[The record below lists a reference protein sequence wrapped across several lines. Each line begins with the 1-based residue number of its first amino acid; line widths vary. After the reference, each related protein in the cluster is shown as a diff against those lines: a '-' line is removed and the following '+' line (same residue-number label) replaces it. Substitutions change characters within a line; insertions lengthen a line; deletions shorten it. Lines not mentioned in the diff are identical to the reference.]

1 MPSESNPPY
10 PLPGRPFDL
19 PKPEAPYRPAYFKNT
34 IPSYWRRDK
43 NHDYTRRCIYMLT
56 MRKAPD
62 MPDFSNV
69 FAPDGNPFK
78 PQISLSPLGAII
90 YHEIH
95 SLSVSFPS
103 VKVFDSVVMPDHI
116 HFVVYL
122 SESGM
127 HPGDIVKK
135 FKGLCS
141 RAWQRAQGISETEK
155 PEPVFTPGYH
165 DRYARNRNHL
175 NTMKRYVRDNPR
187 RLLIKRLH
195 PEYFRQRRRI
205 SIDGRIY
212 VMLGNPF
219 LILNPFIGQA
229 HYSSRRSP
237 DENRA
242 DYDKCL
248 ANIERG
254 GVTIGTFFAH
264 PEKDLRDKAIANG
277 CPIILMH
284 GNGFSDRYAPPQ
296 PYFDLCME
304 GRCLIIGEETYRTS
318 TATDIRGHN
327 AALNAIAARIAS
339 GNAILRKPTGCS
351 AGCTQAR
358 PGRQSRVF
366 ISFFSDLH

>member
-78 PQISLSPLGAII
+78 PQISLSRLGAII

-141 RAWQRAQGISETEK
+141 RAWQRLQRPLRTSATLLRPLHARPLPHHRRRDLPHLGDRRHPRAQQRHECRGGAHRLRRCH
-155 PEPVFTPGYH
+155 PEEASLACIYSYPNFSLDPLS
-165 DRYARNRNHL
+165 RNRDDGDRRFAYRCMMQAHKML
-175 NTMKRYVRDNPR
+175 RPSAPR
-187 RLLIKRLH
+187 R
-195 PEYFRQRRRI
+195 
-205 SIDGRIY
+205 G
-212 VMLGNPF
+212 M
-219 LILNPFIGQA
+219 
-229 HYSSRRSP
+229 
-237 DENRA
+237 
-242 DYDKCL
+242 
-248 ANIERG
+248 RG
-254 GVTIGTFFAH
+254 
-264 PEKDLRDKAIANG
+264 
-277 CPIILMH
+277 
-284 GNGFSDRYAPPQ
+284 SW
-296 PYFDLCME
+296 
-304 GRCLIIGEETYRTS
+304 
-318 TATDIRGHN
+318 
-327 AALNAIAARIAS
+327 
-339 GNAILRKPTGCS
+339 
-351 AGCTQAR
+351 
-358 PGRQSRVF
+358 
-366 ISFFSDLH
+366 

>member
-78 PQISLSPLGAII
+78 PQISLSRLGAII

-141 RAWQRAQGISETEK
+141 RAWQRLQRPLRTSATLLRPLHARPLPHNRRRDLPHLHGHRHPRAQRR
-155 PEPVFTPGYH
+155 PQ
-165 DRYARNRNHL
+165 R
-175 NTMKRYVRDNPR
+175 PR
-187 RLLIKRLH
+187 RPHRLRQCHPAQAHGMLSRLH
-195 PEYFRQRRRI
+195 PSAAWAAEQGLYIVFFQTFTESDGALYPRR
-205 SIDGRIY
+205 G
-212 VMLGNPF
+212 
-219 LILNPFIGQA
+219 
-229 HYSSRRSP
+229 
-237 DENRA
+237 
-242 DYDKCL
+242 
-248 ANIERG
+248 ER
-254 GVTIGTFFAH
+254 VTELFVAV
-264 PEKDLRDKAIANG
+264 K
-277 CPIILMH
+277 
-284 GNGFSDRYAPPQ
+284 Y
-296 PYFDLCME
+296 YLC
-304 GRCLIIGEETYRTS
+304 G
-318 TATDIRGHN
+318 
-327 AALNAIAARIAS
+327 
-339 GNAILRKPTGCS
+339 
-351 AGCTQAR
+351 
-358 PGRQSRVF
+358 
-366 ISFFSDLH
+366 

>member
-62 MPDFSNV
+62 KPDFSNV

-78 PQISLSPLGAII
+78 PQISLSRLGAII

-141 RAWQRAQGISETEK
+141 RAWQWLCRGDPSRDGRKRCLWSRRRARCWPDIC
-155 PEPVFTPGYH
+155 H
-165 DRYARNRNHL
+165 
-175 NTMKRYVRDNPR
+175 NPR
-187 RLLIKRLH
+187 GSR
-195 PEYFRQRRRI
+195 PET
-205 SIDGRIY
+205 GAT
-212 VMLGNPF
+212 N
-219 LILNPFIGQA
+219 N
-229 HYSSRRSP
+229 
-237 DENRA
+237 
-242 DYDKCL
+242 
-248 ANIERG
+248 
-254 GVTIGTFFAH
+254 
-264 PEKDLRDKAIANG
+264 
-277 CPIILMH
+277 
-284 GNGFSDRYAPPQ
+284 AP
-296 PYFDLCME
+296 
-304 GRCLIIGEETYRTS
+304 
-318 TATDIRGHN
+318 
-327 AALNAIAARIAS
+327 AR
-339 GNAILRKPTGCS
+339 
-351 AGCTQAR
+351 
-358 PGRQSRVF
+358 
-366 ISFFSDLH
+366 

>member
-10 PLPGRPFDL
+10 PLPGLPFDL

-62 MPDFSNV
+62 KPDFSNV

-78 PQISLSPLGAII
+78 PQISLSRLGAII

-141 RAWQRAQGISETEK
+141 RAWQR
-155 PEPVFTPGYH
+155 
-165 DRYARNRNHL
+165 L
-175 NTMKRYVRDNPR
+175 
-187 RLLIKRLH
+187 
-195 PEYFRQRRRI
+195 QRP
-205 SIDGRIY
+205 
-212 VMLGNPF
+212 L
-219 LILNPFIGQA
+219 
-229 HYSSRRSP
+229 
-237 DENRA
+237 
-242 DYDKCL
+242 
-248 ANIERG
+248 
-254 GVTIGTFFAH
+254 
-264 PEKDLRDKAIANG
+264 
-277 CPIILMH
+277 
-284 GNGFSDRYAPPQ
+284 
-296 PYFDLCME
+296 
-304 GRCLIIGEETYRTS
+304 RTS
-318 TATDIRGHN
+318 ATLLRPLHARSLPHN
-327 AALNAIAARIAS
+327 
-339 GNAILRKPTGCS
+339 
-351 AGCTQAR
+351 R
-358 PGRQSRVF
+358 PSMQRSK
-366 ISFFSDLH
+366 

>member
-10 PLPGRPFDL
+10 PLPGLPFDL

-62 MPDFSNV
+62 KPDFSNV

-78 PQISLSPLGAII
+78 PQISLSRLGAII

-141 RAWQRAQGISETEK
+141 RAWQRLQRPLRTSATLLRPLHARPLPHHRRRDLPHLHGHRHPRAQRR
-155 PEPVFTPGYH
+155 PQ
-165 DRYARNRNHL
+165 R
-175 NTMKRYVRDNPR
+175 PR
-187 RLLIKRLH
+187 RPHRLRQCHPAQAHGMLSRLH
-195 PEYFRQRRRI
+195 PSAAWAAEQGLYIVFFFRPSLSPMAL
-205 SIDGRIY
+205 SIPAGGR
-212 VMLGNPF
+212 G
-219 LILNPFIGQA
+219 
-229 HYSSRRSP
+229 
-237 DENRA
+237 
-242 DYDKCL
+242 
-248 ANIERG
+248 
-254 GVTIGTFFAH
+254 
-264 PEKDLRDKAIANG
+264 
-277 CPIILMH
+277 
-284 GNGFSDRYAPPQ
+284 
-296 PYFDLCME
+296 
-304 GRCLIIGEETYRTS
+304 
-318 TATDIRGHN
+318 
-327 AALNAIAARIAS
+327 
-339 GNAILRKPTGCS
+339 
-351 AGCTQAR
+351 
-358 PGRQSRVF
+358 
-366 ISFFSDLH
+366 

>member
-43 NHDYTRRCIYMLT
+43 NHDYTRRCIYLLT

-135 FKGLCS
+135 FKGHCS
-141 RAWQRAQGISETEK
+141 RAWQR
-155 PEPVFTPGYH
+155 
-165 DRYARNRNHL
+165 L
-175 NTMKRYVRDNPR
+175 
-187 RLLIKRLH
+187 
-195 PEYFRQRRRI
+195 QRP
-205 SIDGRIY
+205 
-212 VMLGNPF
+212 L
-219 LILNPFIGQA
+219 
-229 HYSSRRSP
+229 
-237 DENRA
+237 
-242 DYDKCL
+242 
-248 ANIERG
+248 
-254 GVTIGTFFAH
+254 
-264 PEKDLRDKAIANG
+264 
-277 CPIILMH
+277 
-284 GNGFSDRYAPPQ
+284 
-296 PYFDLCME
+296 
-304 GRCLIIGEETYRTS
+304 RTS

-358 PGRQSRVF
+358 HGRQSRVF
-366 ISFFSDLH
+366 ISFFFRPSLSPMALSIPAGGRG